1 MDYIGVSAYYEPGK
15 YVDGNNPQAL
25 EGYWASIDQNE
36 LLPLSQKFNKPLI
49 FTEVGYRNIS
59 GTTVDPWNF
68 SRGGEPNE
76 GEQKAAYE
84 GLFGHF
90 EEADHLAG
98 IHLWDWS
105 SDPNACGSGNFDYT
119 YCGKLA
125 QEVVKQYYSGTG
137 GNIEPLP
144 ELPVDD
150 TTVNPPV
157 EEENETPEENPIQEP
172 NETPEDNNTEEPP
185 QESEAEEF
193 SSEDLAFGIKVGST
207 VETLIAGQSTG
218 FTATVQNQSGFDVAN
233 INADFEIY
241 DESGKRVFQLYDED
255 LNLANEDSIE
265 YELDFVPETAGKYT
279 LKMGAF
285 SSDWSKLHLWID
297 DLLPF
302 TVYNIS
308 EVDENGEELSE
319 EEVNSQEK
327 TLKIWWPSN
336 GSAVNGVQPF
346 KGMVEGLGLDQYNM
360 YWQVDGDGENLMENS
375 NEEYPHKHASVDLSN
390 WNWNQSGTYQL
401 TFIAKNLTGE
411 VIDQSN
417 IEISVAN

>member
-90 EEADHLAG
+90 EGANHLAG
-98 IHLWDWS
+98 IHIWDWS

-157 EEENETPEENPIQEP
+157 EEENEIPEENPIQEP

-207 VETLIAGQSTG
+207 VETLVAGQSTG

-319 EEVNSQEK
+319 EEVKLSREK
-327 TLKIWWPSN
+327 L
-336 GSAVNGVQPF
+336 
-346 KGMVEGLGLDQYNM
+346 
-360 YWQVDGDGENLMENS
+360 
-375 NEEYPHKHASVDLSN
+375 
-390 WNWNQSGTYQL
+390 
-401 TFIAKNLTGE
+401 
-411 VIDQSN
+411 
-417 IEISVAN
+417 